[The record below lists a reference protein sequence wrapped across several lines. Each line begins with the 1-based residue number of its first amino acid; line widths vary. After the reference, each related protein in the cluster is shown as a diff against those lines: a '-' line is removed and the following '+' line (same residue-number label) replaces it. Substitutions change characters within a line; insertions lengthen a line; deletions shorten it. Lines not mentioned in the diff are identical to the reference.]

1 MLSIMKSIELV
12 NLTVEKKNVIIIIII
27 VEVVNSIC
35 ELYDSI
41 TRMNYLHKKK
51 KEKT

>member
-12 NLTVEKKNVIIIIII
+12 NLTVEKKNAIIIIII
-27 VEVVNSIC
+27 VEVVNSIG
-35 ELYDSI
+35 ELHDSI

-51 KEKT
+51 KEEI